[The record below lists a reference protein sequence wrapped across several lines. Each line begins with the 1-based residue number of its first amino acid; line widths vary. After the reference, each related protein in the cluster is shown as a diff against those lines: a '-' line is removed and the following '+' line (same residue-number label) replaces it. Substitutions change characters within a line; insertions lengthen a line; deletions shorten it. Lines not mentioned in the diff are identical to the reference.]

1 MVSGQRRK
9 KRDRESI
16 IGVDRPWNLRK
27 KEKRIPKSKKKKNRK
42 REQKLVMVLIRVP
55 F

>member
-27 KEKRIPKSKKKKNRK
+27 KEKRIPKSKKKKKIENENK
-42 REQKLVMVLIRVP
+42 NWSWS
-55 F
+55 

>member
-1 MVSGQRRK
+1 MVSGQRSK

-27 KEKRIPKSKKKKNRK
+27 KEKRIPKSKKKKKKSKTRTKIGHGLN
-42 REQKLVMVLIRVP
+42 
-55 F
+55 

>member
-27 KEKRIPKSKKKKNRK
+27 KEKRIPKSKKKKKSKTRTKIGHGLN
-42 REQKLVMVLIRVP
+42 
-55 F
+55 